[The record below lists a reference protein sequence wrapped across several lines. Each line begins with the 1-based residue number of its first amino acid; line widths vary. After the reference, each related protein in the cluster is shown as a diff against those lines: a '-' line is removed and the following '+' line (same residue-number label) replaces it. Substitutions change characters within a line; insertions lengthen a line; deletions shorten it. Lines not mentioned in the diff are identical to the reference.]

1 MAKKRKKKIKSHV
14 KRLKLQQKKNPMSQK
29 KYKQKLR
36 IARRKDFFRCLW
48 KVLLAVCIALV
59 AVFLVGNLML
69 HAKTGETLFSI
80 AQEAKELVE
89 NSTEDDFKY
98 AETTYVYSA
107 DGTKIAELAEDT
119 DATFLEYDEIPAD
132 VVNAFVAVEDRT
144 FWTNSGIDMKGIVRV
159 CLNYVRTR
167 GEVAEG
173 ASTITQQLARGTFL
187 SNEKTM
193 LRKIKEI
200 FIAREL
206 TKHYSKEEIM
216 TFYCNTCCFANG
228 IYGVEDAANTYFGK
242 SVDELTLSE
251 TAYLCAIPNR
261 PEYYNP
267 LKSPENALTRRD
279 KILEDMEECGY
290 ITSAECEEAQAQSI
304 VVEEPEEDD
313 TFYNYET
320 TYAIN
325 CAVRYLMKL
334 DGFEFQYE
342 FDTDEEYETYNDEYD
357 EYYAQA
363 KHKLYTGGYEVYTT
377 IDLEAQSELQEILD
391 EELAFSEDLT
401 DDGIYELQGAMT
413 VIDNESGKVVAI
425 IGGRSQEDIS
435 NVYSLNRA
443 YQGYA
448 QPGSSFKP
456 LAVYTPALNDG
467 YTASSMLTNID
478 VTTAKTSTS
487 SEIASM
493 SGSRMTL
500 RSAVENSENGC
511 AYWLFNEI
519 TPTVGLSYVTEMCF
533 SRIVPDDYTLSA
545 SLGGLTY
552 GVSTVEMANAY
563 ATLENHG
570 EYTQTDCI
578 SSILNSNGDEIYEEP
593 DSKIIYDSSAADA
606 MTDVLEGVLTSG
618 TAKGVKWSSA
628 SDIAAAGKTGTTND
642 YKAGWFCGYT
652 PYYTIAVWVGCDT
665 PKTVSGLLGSTYPLY
680 IWKAAMLYMT
690 DGLPQADF
698 DLEISSASSGS
709 SSYTDT
715 DTEEEELSAE
725 EETEAEDAD
734 TSAEDTEDSTEE
746 DEDSTINGTTGDT
759 STTINGADI
768 PTSDSS
774 SSSSGSSGSSSSS
787 GSSGSSG
794 FSGSSGSSSS
804 SDSSGTTDSSGMTDS
819 SGSADSSG
827 SSGATGSDTSTGS
840 DTDDSTDAGVS
851 AQSESTGTN

>member
-1 MAKKRKKKIKSHV
+1 MAKKRRKTTKSHV
-14 KRLKLQQKKNPMSQK
+14 KRLKMQQKKNPVSQK
-29 KYKQKLR
+29 KYKEKLR
-36 IARRKDFFRCLW
+36 IARRKDFFRRLW
-48 KVLLAVCIALV
+48 KVILAVCIALV
-59 AVFLVGNLML
+59 ALFLAGNLAL
-69 HAKTGETLFSI
+69 YAKTGETLFSI

-107 DGTKIAELAEDT
+107 DGIKIAELAEDT
-119 DATFLEYDEIPAD
+119 DATFLTYDEIPAD

-173 ASTITQQLARGTFL
+173 ASTITQQLARSAFL

-206 TKHYSKEEIM
+206 TKNYSKEDIM

-267 LKSPENALTRRD
+267 LSSPENALTRRD

-290 ITSAECEEAQAQSI
+290 ITSAECEEAQVQSI
-304 VVEEPEEDD
+304 EVAEPEEDD

-334 DGFEFQYE
+334 DGFDFQYE
-342 FDTDEEYETYNDEYD
+342 FETDEEYETYNDEYD
-357 EYYAQA
+357 ECYAQA
-363 KHKLYTGGYEVYTT
+363 KHKLYTGGYEIYTT

-391 EELAFSEDLT
+391 EELSFSDDLT
-401 DDGIYELQGAMT
+401 DDGIYELQGALT
-413 VIDNESGKVVAI
+413 VINNLTGKVVAI

-456 LAVYTPALNDG
+456 LVVYTPALNDG

-478 VTTAKTSTS
+478 VTTAKESTS
-487 SEIASM
+487 SEISSM

-511 AYWLFNEI
+511 AYWLFNQI
-519 TPTVGLSYVTEMCF
+519 TPKVGLSYVTEMGF
-533 SRIVPDDYTLSA
+533 TRIVPDDYTLSA

-578 SSILNSNGDEIYEEP
+578 EAIYDSDGDDIYEEP
-593 DSKIIYDSSAADA
+593 ESKTVYDRSAADA
-606 MTDVLEGVLTSG
+606 MTDVLEGVLTRG
-618 TAKGVKWSSA
+618 TAKGAKWSSA

-665 PKTVSGLLGSTYPLY
+665 PKTVSGLMGNTYPLY

-690 DGLPQADF
+690 DGLPQEDF
-698 DLEISSASSGS
+698 DLEISASSSSGS
-709 SSYTDT
+709 SSYTEA
-715 DTEEEELSAE
+715 EEDELSAE
-725 EETEAEDAD
+725 EETETEDAD
-734 TSAEDTEDSTEE
+734 NSAETAEDGTAEETEN
-746 DEDSTINGTTGDT
+746 TIDGTTGDT
-759 STTINGADI
+759 GTTINGADI
-768 PTSDSS
+768 PTTDSS
-774 SSSSGSSGSSSSS
+774 AGSSSGSTDG
-787 GSSGSSG
+787 
-794 FSGSSGSSSS
+794 
-804 SDSSGTTDSSGMTDS
+804 SGTTDSSGSTDTSGTTDSAGS
-819 SGSADSSG
+819 SGSTDGSG
-827 SSGATGSDTSTGS
+827 
-840 DTDDSTDAGVS
+840 
-851 AQSESTGTN
+851 